1 MAKKRHKWKM
11 VLKDEEV
18 DLNPLIDVIT
28 MLLVFFI
35 IGGKMSQDVRTEQI
49 TVPPTRTASK
59 LDVPKDW
66 ELLIVNVFGN
76 TQTPEGTPMAKIRV
90 GKHEWVN
97 RGIDGDQQYAAY
109 IGLRQMLDRVYD
121 AADKYDDPKQTGM
134 RLPKVT
140 LELRCDVDTQYRVVQ
155 EIQQIVADSIDP
167 KPTPPQEAMTAK
179 KYTNPAQQAKP
190 FVSINFTSR
199 KPEKD

>member
-1 MAKKRHKWKM
+1 MGRIKHSTAVEM
-11 VLKDEEV
+11 KDDEL

-49 TVPPTRTASK
+49 TVPPTRTAAK

-76 TQTPEGTPMAKIRV
+76 TQVTEGIPETHIRV
-90 GKHEWVN
+90 GKYNYVSK
-97 RGIDGDQQYAAY
+97 GIDNYDAYA
-109 IGLRQMLDRVYD
+109 GLRQMLDRVYD
-121 AADKYDDPKQTGM
+121 AADKYDDPKGSGM

-155 EIQQIVADSIDP
+155 EIQQIVADSVDP
-167 KPTPPQEAMTAK
+167 KPADPTQAMQAK
-179 KYTNPAQQAKP
+179 KYTNPQQQAKP

>member
-1 MAKKRHKWKM
+1 MGHKRHKFRQE
-11 VLKDEEV
+11 LKDDEL

-49 TVPPTRTASK
+49 TVPPTRTAAK

-76 TQTPEGTPMAKIRV
+76 TQVKEGVPETHIRV
-90 GKHEWVN
+90 GKYNYVS
-97 RGIDGDQQYAAY
+97 RGIDNYDAYAS
-109 IGLRQMLDRVYD
+109 LRQMLDRVYD
-121 AADKYDDPKQTGM
+121 AAEKYDDPKGTGM

-167 KPTPPQEAMTAK
+167 KPQPPQEPMTAK

-199 KPEKD
+199 KPDKGD